1 MLVSMMAGSMHSK
14 LSRSI
19 VTAPEQYKE
28 TRGGFENKAHRK
40 HLNGEIRCSYSEVKH
55 ALL

>member
-14 LSRSI
+14 LSRGI

-40 HLNGEIRCSYSEVKH
+40 HLNCEIRCNYSEVKH